1 MTSLQSSQN
10 IGAGSVGIAV
20 AVDSGLRRS
29 VDIVVATTG
38 LAFSWPMLLALVVAV
53 RLSSRGPAI
62 YRQTRVGRDEQPFK
76 IWKFR
81 TMVAEAD
88 RAGPMV
94 SGRADPRVTP
104 LGRRLRSSRLDE
116 LPQLVN
122 LLRGDVTLIGPR
134 PEVLRF
140 LAFYT
145 GDERQLLRV
154 RPGIIGPGALLFAT
168 AQADEL
174 DGLGDPDGYY
184 AAHHLHPKLALD
196 LDYLRDRT
204 LSRDLKVVARAAGL
218 CAGGGP
224 RRLRSGEGV

>member
-1 MTSLQSSQN
+1 MTSLHPSPD
-10 IGAGSVGIAV
+10 IGAKSASV
-20 AVDSGLRRS
+20 AVSVDSRLRRS

-38 LAFSWPMLLALVVAV
+38 LALSWPMLVVLVAAV

-81 TMVAEAD
+81 TMIAEAD
-88 RAGPMV
+88 RDGPMV

-140 LAFYT
+140 LDFYT

-154 RPGIIGPGALLFAT
+154 RPGVIGPGALLFAT

-174 DGLGDPDGYY
+174 DDFGDPDGYY
-184 AAHHLHPKLALD
+184 TAHHLHPKLALD

-204 LSRDLKVVARAAGL
+204 LRRDLELIARAVGL
-218 CAGGGP
+218 CAAGGP
-224 RRLRSGEGV
+224 RKLTSGEGV

>member
-1 MTSLQSSQN
+1 MISAYPSTDIS
-10 IGAGSVGIAV
+10 AGSAGIAV
-20 AVDSGLRRS
+20 ATDSRLRRS

-38 LAFSWPMLLALVVAV
+38 LALSSPMLLALVAAV

-62 YRQTRVGRDEQPFK
+62 YRQTRVGRDEHLFK

-81 TMVAEAD
+81 TMVAKAD

-122 LLRGDVTLIGPR
+122 LLLGDVTLIGPR

-140 LAFYT
+140 LDFYT
-145 GDERQLLRV
+145 EDERQLLRV
-154 RPGIIGPGALLFAT
+154 RPGVIGPGALLFAT

-174 DGLGDPDGYY
+174 DDLGDPDGYY

-204 LSRDLKVVARAAGL
+204 LSRDLKLVAHAAGL

-224 RRLRSGEGV
+224 RRPRSGELV